1 MSNPSCRGF
10 HELWQ
15 LHSARVCLLTS
26 SMAHNCTSSRYCV
39 GLPHLCIQCIIGPTS
54 DVGIRPIWTVLS
66 SHCHFVICIVYFAI
80 RLGIKCCTS
89 STFSAEYVSLCIL
102 TANLNRTL
110 AKVKKKQSHSLQP
123 SISMSESSS
132 TMCASDFVSQHRL
145 IVATSRVPSNCDWSK
160 FWFVKHIQHSGSD
173 PGLL

>member
-1 MSNPSCRGF
+1 MSFLSPYYPLSLAIIKVTQIDVMSNPSCRGF

-110 AKVKKKQSHSLQP
+110 AKVKKNKVIHYSQASPCQKVHLQCVLLISSHS
-123 SISMSESSS
+123 I
-132 TMCASDFVSQHRL
+132 D
-145 IVATSRVPSNCDWSK
+145 
-160 FWFVKHIQHSGSD
+160 
-173 PGLL
+173 